1 MDIAVKQRILGG
13 VILIAGAV
21 LFLPV
26 LLQGAGVKAL
36 QPPTAPVAPKTP
48 TTAELAPSLQK
59 DAAKIDQDIADSHG
73 EPTFYPV
80 QPSQAPAPVISNET
94 PEQFKLVTPAGVAE
108 AKPVERKVEESRS
121 ADAKLADEKVASEK
135 AASEKA
141 RAEKLQAEQQ
151 KAEKLKAQQAHADA
165 EAKAK
170 ADKLAA
176 AQKAEEKKAE
186 AKKAEDKK
194 LAEAKAAAARPQDK
208 VAAKSADPDPAL
220 PQAWV
225 VQVAVLSSKD
235 KAQALE
241 TRLRA
246 KGFRASVT
254 GSGDKWR
261 VVTGPELDKSVAES
275 VRGRLDA
282 AGFSGGWVQAY
293 RP

>member
-13 VILIAGAV
+13 IILISGAV

-36 QPPTAPVAPKTP
+36 QPPAAPVAPKTP
-48 TTAELAPSLQK
+48 TTADLAPPLQK
-59 DAAKIDQDIADSHG
+59 NAAKIDQDIGASHG

-80 QPSQAPAPVISNET
+80 QPSQAPTPAISDET
-94 PEQFKLVTPAGVAE
+94 PEQFKLVTPGKPAAGVQTDAAGKKPLESKIAE
-108 AKPVERKVEESRS
+108 TKP
-121 ADAKLADEKVASEK
+121 ADSKPAEK
-135 AASEKA
+135 AQADKLL
-141 RAEKLQAEQQ
+141 AEKQ
-151 KAEKLKAQQAHADA
+151 KSDKLKAQQAD
-165 EAKAK
+165 AKAK

-176 AQKAEEKKAE
+176 APKA
-186 AKKAEDKK
+186 
-194 LAEAKAAAARPQDK
+194 
-208 VAAKSADPDPAL
+208 ADPDPVL

-241 TRLRA
+241 AQLRA

-261 VVTGPELDKSVAES
+261 VVTGPELDKSVADA
-275 VRGRLDA
+275 VRTRLDA
-282 AGFSGGWVQAY
+282 AGFSGGWIQAY

>member
-1 MDIAVKQRILGG
+1 MDITVKQRLLGG

-36 QPPTAPVAPKTP
+36 QPPSAPAVPKTP
-48 TTAELAPSLQK
+48 TTAELAPPLQK
-59 DAAKIDQDIADSHG
+59 DAAQIDQDIVSSHG

-80 QPSQAPAPVISNET
+80 QPGKAPAPAISDET
-94 PEQFKLVTPAGVAE
+94 PEQFKLVTPAKAPVVAAVE
-108 AKPVERKVEESRS
+108 AKPEEGKPADVKPVE
-121 ADAKLADEKVASEK
+121 AKGAEK
-135 AASEKA
+135 AQAD
-141 RAEKLQAEQQ
+141 KLNAD
-151 KAEKLKAQQAHADA
+151 KLKAQQAHAEA
-165 EAKAK
+165 EAKSK
-170 ADKLAA
+170 ADKVAEA
-176 AQKAEEKKAE
+176 RKAEEKKAADKKQE
-186 AKKAEDKK
+186 EKKAADKK
-194 LAEAKAAAARPQDK
+194 VADAQAAAKAQEKPQDK
-208 VAAKSADPDPAL
+208 PAAAHKPADPDPAL

-241 TRLRA
+241 AKLRA

-261 VVTGPELDKSVAES
+261 VVTGPELDKSVADS
-275 VRGRLDA
+275 VRGRLEA